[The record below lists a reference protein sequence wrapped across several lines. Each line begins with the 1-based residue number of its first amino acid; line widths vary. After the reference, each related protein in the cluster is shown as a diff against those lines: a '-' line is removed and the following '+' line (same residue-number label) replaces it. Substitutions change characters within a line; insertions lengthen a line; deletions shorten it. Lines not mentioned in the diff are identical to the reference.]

1 MVQAGTGRM
10 RLTEQELR
18 CVTLAQAVERAD
30 TAHAL
35 VSAVELD
42 DATRQ
47 AALQARQGG
56 VQRVGVA
63 DVVLGRAQA
72 IVERARARDT
82 TIAALCIP
90 RWHAAMRALPAV
102 ALLMGLAADRI
113 ANAHRVDLLSPPLL
127 AVVAWNLAVYVL
139 MLWRALRR
147 PADAEH
153 AVSVLWALQGFL
165 LRWQAGLGRTA
176 RRALAG
182 RIVAEFETLWL
193 QRSHALL
200 ALRTA
205 HVLHLC
211 AAAWAAGI
219 ALSLLLRGLV
229 VNYRFGWESTFLDAA
244 QVHAIVSVLFWPMTA
259 VFGLAPLALQD
270 IVATQD
276 FAGEGVAG
284 SRWVWMYVG
293 LLLLVVIL
301 PRLCLAVWAQWHA
314 LRQVRQCAL
323 DTGET
328 SFDTL
333 RTALPADLE
342 LGLVG
347 ASAVQVGVL
356 CDTPGGLHS
365 AQGDRLRFVLPC
377 DSAVSSA
384 VDAVL
389 VCDPALAAAVPVAWQ
404 AAPMHVLPWAEW
416 GESWVQEGALFEC
429 LETLWPAHHAALLR
443 LREARVADHEA
454 RFAQALQILARHLRA
469 SAALDPV
476 QDDAN
481 GPHVRLLRALEADL
495 RTLYGGVLPSQES
508 HGQTMALVPRRGTD
522 GVALAV
528 GTSAGAAAGAA
539 AGAKVGALIDV
550 GTGGLTLGAG
560 TALGALLGGATAW
573 VMRSAQKKD
582 AAQEW
587 LWWKVEQA
595 CTHYLVVAHDARV
608 SSPHAVSLAERWRA
622 EVTATVA
629 AHGPALAQAL
639 QAPPAPQDA
648 LVPLL
653 GGMLRGILQRSLA
666 PSAPRVDR

>member
-347 ASAVQVGVL
+347 ASAL
-356 CDTPGGLHS
+356 C
-365 AQGDRLRFVLPC
+365 C
-377 DSAVSSA
+377 
-384 VDAVL
+384 
-389 VCDPALAAAVPVAWQ
+389 LATVRS
-404 AAPMHVLPWAEW
+404 AAPSMPCWCATPHWRRRFPSPGRRRPCTCCPGPS
-416 GESWVQEGALFEC
+416 GERAGCRRVRCSSVWKRSGLRTTPRCCAC
-429 LETLWPAHHAALLR
+429 ARPGWPTMRRALLR
-443 LREARVADHEA
+443 RCKSWHGTCAPAPLWIPCRTMPMARMCACCGRWRQICARCTEGCFPRRNPMARRWPWCPGVAPMAWPWLWGLRRGLPQVLQRARRSGPSSTWARV
-454 RFAQALQILARHLRA
+454 
-469 SAALDPV
+469 
-476 QDDAN
+476 
-481 GPHVRLLRALEADL
+481 G
-495 RTLYGGVLPSQES
+495 
-508 HGQTMALVPRRGTD
+508 
-522 GVALAV
+522 
-528 GTSAGAAAGAA
+528 
-539 AGAKVGALIDV
+539 
-550 GTGGLTLGAG
+550 
-560 TALGALLGGATAW
+560 
-573 VMRSAQKKD
+573 
-582 AAQEW
+582 
-587 LWWKVEQA
+587 
-595 CTHYLVVAHDARV
+595 
-608 SSPHAVSLAERWRA
+608 
-622 EVTATVA
+622 
-629 AHGPALAQAL
+629 
-639 QAPPAPQDA
+639 
-648 LVPLL
+648 
-653 GGMLRGILQRSLA
+653 
-666 PSAPRVDR
+666 

>member
-72 IVERARARDT
+72 IVERARARDA

-244 QVHAIVSVLFWPMTA
+244 QVHAIVSVLFWPLTA
-259 VFGLAPLALQD
+259 LFGLAPLALQD
-270 IVATQD
+270 IAAAKD

-293 LLLLVVIL
+293 LLVLVVVL
-301 PRLCLAVWAQWHA
+301 PRLGLAAWAHWRGLRQARQCVLDPGESSFDA
-314 LRQVRQCAL
+314 LR
-323 DTGET
+323 
-328 SFDTL
+328 S
-333 RTALPADLE
+333 ALPADLA
-342 LGLVG
+342 LGVVG
-347 ASAVQVGVL
+347 LSAVQVSALG
-356 CDTPGGLHS
+356 DASGGLFS
-365 AQGDRLRFVLPC
+365 MQGDRLRFVLPG
-377 DSAVSSA
+377 DGAGGSA

-389 VCDPALAAAVPVAWQ
+389 VCDATLAAAVPAAWQ
-404 AAPMHVLPWAEW
+404 AAPVRVLPWAGW

-429 LETLWPAHHAALLR
+429 LDALWPQHRAALQR
-443 LREARVADHEA
+443 LREARAADHEA
-454 RFAQALQILARHLRA
+454 RFAQALQALARYLRA
-469 SAALDPV
+469 SAALDPAR
-476 QDDAN
+476 DDAA
-481 GPHVRLLRALEADL
+481 GRHARLLQTLEAGL
-495 RTLYGGVLPSQES
+495 RSLHGGALPPQEAQGAS
-508 HGQTMALVPRRGTD
+508 VALQSRRGTD

-539 AGAKVGALIDV
+539 AGAKVGSLIDV

-573 VMRSAQKKD
+573 MVRSAQKKD

-587 LWWKVEQA
+587 LWWRVEQA
-595 CTHYLVVAHDARV
+595 CTHYLVVAHEARV
-608 SSPHAVSLAERWRA
+608 PPAHAAVLAERWRA

-629 AHGPALAQAL
+629 AHGPALAEAL
-639 QAPPAPQDA
+639 QAPPAPQDD

-666 PSAPRVDR
+666 PCAPRVDR